1 MTTLYQLLNCSVG
14 FDRSQRQWLL
24 LDQPLALT
32 PSRYISLVLAN
43 TDGHDIPML
52 AEQLADKP
60 THFSKIEEGC
70 WLNIATRHG
79 FTEII
84 PKGIRFD
91 EQGKPEA
98 VLIELLNIPAQQI
111 FSV

>member
-1 MTTLYQLLNCSVG
+1 MSKTYQLLNCAVG
-14 FDRSQRQWLL
+14 FDSSQRQWLL
-24 LDQPLALT
+24 INQPLALT
-32 PSRYISLVLAN
+32 PSRHIKLVLGDKN
-43 TDGHDIPML
+43 IPML

-91 EQGKPEA
+91 DDGKPEA

-111 FSV
+111 FNY